1 MTQPTDHP
9 AFAAFV
15 PGFEFLKK
23 LAQGQQAPL
32 SQWIAPTMDP
42 KALEQRIGELKAV
55 QFWLEQN
62 AAALKATLQA
72 LEVQKMTMA
81 TLQSMGTAGLGAM
94 TGAAGA
100 AKAGAKVDPKL
111 DPKEWAAAASMPQAM
126 QYWGALTQQFQKI
139 ANDAMKDMGQHAAT
153 LQTQMADAAASVT
166 RATAKT
172 AAKTTAKAAAKPAA
186 KTAPRKRASGG

>member
-1 MTQPTDHP
+1 MTQLTDHP

-81 TLQSMGTAGLGAM
+81 TLQTMGTAGLGAM
-94 TGAAGA
+94 GG
-100 AKAGAKVDPKL
+100 KAGAKL

-139 ANDAMKDMGQHAAT
+139 AGDAMKDMGQHAAT

-166 RATAKT
+166 KA
-172 AAKTTAKAAAKPAA
+172 AAKSTARPAAKPAA
-186 KTAPRKRASGG
+186 KTASKAAPRKRSSGG